1 MRGVEQEQSRTHNPD
16 CIWTDQVCIK
26 TGEREEREREGE
38 EETGKLSVES
48 AGERE
53 AEKVERRGEGG

>member
-1 MRGVEQEQSRTHNPD
+1 MSRTHDPD
-16 CIWTDQVCIK
+16 CIWTDQVCMK
-26 TGEREEREREGE
+26 TEEREEREREGE
-38 EETGKLSVES
+38 EKTGKQSVEN